1 MVLNQQ
7 FDQYM
12 REIDARINDLA
23 NKYGIDLGSSEDDTK
38 NRIAADPEQQRNIK
52 IAGILNGASE
62 QEKTDTMLRFMNG
75 EISMEY
81 IPISAFDTKEQR
93 NIKQAAIRVNREK
106 LEVTLQT
113 FMEFGGLI

>member
-23 NKYGIDLGSSEDDTK
+23 NKYGIDLNEDVTK
-38 NRIAADPEQQRNIK
+38 NITATADPEQQRNIK

-93 NIKQAAIRVNREK
+93 NIKQAAIRANREK
-106 LEVTLQT
+106 PEVILQT
-113 FMEFGGLI
+113 FMEFGGLS